1 MTTDASRPLRD
12 PAMHGTAA
20 VTDEVGTIA
29 EELLDLTAALAT
41 ERRLET
47 LLAGVNSAARLITGA
62 EIARI
67 FLLDRVGRELHCVQ
81 SQHGGESDRAAARTI
96 QLFKPDGGYNLT
108 DPSAFAVI
116 TGRLV
121 DIPNVY
127 AYSGYEFG
135 PVYEDDRDSGRRT
148 SSFAALPLRNA
159 DAATLGVLQIV
170 NARSGDGME
179 AGPLSPQRRRALQA
193 LAVHGAAAIA
203 NARMFEENRQL
214 IRQLD
219 RANAELAEEN
229 TELRTVVSATTAGTT
244 VIGDSPAIRVSLD
257 LARRAAG
264 SRVPVLLLGET
275 GTGKEVF
282 ARLVH
287 ASSPRTARPMI
298 AQNCASLPEALL
310 ESELFGH
317 RRGAF
322 SGAIA
327 DKKGLVQEAA
337 GGTLFLDEV
346 GDMPIGLQSKIL
358 RLLEDGEVRRVGDT
372 RSEKIDVRVIAA
384 TNCDLKR
391 KIADGSFREDLFYR
405 LSVFPITLPPL
416 RERPSDIVQF
426 AEAFLA
432 RAAQQS
438 GRPTPALTPRA
449 LDALMRWRFPGN
461 VRELKNIIERAVLM
475 VDEGER
481 VDLVHLPAELAG
493 HITYLPLAAAG
504 EGETG
509 SLRASVERFEAT
521 LIEAKLREVGGNQ
534 TRTAELLDIS
544 RRSLVEKLRRYGI
557 RSRPPSRSLAPG
569 GGMRRA

>member
-1 MTTDASRPLRD
+1 
-12 PAMHGTAA
+12 MHGT
-20 VTDEVGTIA
+20 VTVAREGETIA
-29 EELLDLTAALAT
+29 EELLELTASLAT

-47 LLAGVNSAARLITGA
+47 LLAGLNSAARRIIGA
-62 EIARI
+62 ETARI

-81 SQHGGESDRAAARTI
+81 SQHDGEADRAAARTI

-135 PVYEDDRDSGRRT
+135 AVYEDDRYSGRRT
-148 SSFAALPLRNA
+148 CTFTALPLRSA
-159 DAATLGVLQIV
+159 SAATLGVLQLV
-170 NARSGDGME
+170 NARATDTGE
-179 AGPLSPQRRRALQA
+179 VGPLSDQRKRALQA
-193 LAVHGAAAIA
+193 LAVHGAAAVA
-203 NARMFEENRQL
+203 NARLFEENRQL

-244 VIGDSPAIRVSLD
+244 VIGDSPAIRASLD

-416 RERPSDIVQF
+416 RERPSDVVQL
-426 AEAFLA
+426 AEVFLS

-438 GRPTPALTPRA
+438 GKPPPPLTSRA
-449 LDALMRWRFPGN
+449 ADALMRWRYPGN
-461 VRELKNIIERAVLM
+461 VRELKNIVERAVLM

-481 VDLVHLPAELAG
+481 IDLVHLPPELAG
-493 HITYLPLAAAG
+493 QINYLPLPA
-504 EGETG
+504 EGEAATG
-509 SLRASVERFEAT
+509 SLKSSLERFEAT

-557 RSRPPSRSLAPG
+557 RTRAPPPSFAPG
-569 GGMRRA
+569 GSRRHA

>member
-1 MTTDASRPLRD
+1 
-12 PAMHGTAA
+12 MHGT
-20 VTDEVGTIA
+20 VTVAREGETIA
-29 EELLDLTAALAT
+29 EELLELTASLAT

-47 LLAGVNSAARLITGA
+47 LLAGLNSAARRIIGA
-62 EIARI
+62 ETARI

-81 SQHGGESDRAAARTI
+81 SQHDGEADRAAARTI

-135 PVYEDDRDSGRRT
+135 AVYEDDRYGGRRT
-148 SSFAALPLRNA
+148 CTFTALPLRSA
-159 DAATLGVLQIV
+159 SAATLGVLQLV
-170 NARSGDGME
+170 NARATDTGE
-179 AGPLSPQRRRALQA
+179 VGPLSDQRKRALQA
-193 LAVHGAAAIA
+193 LAVHGAAAVA
-203 NARMFEENRQL
+203 NARLFEENRQL

-244 VIGDSPAIRVSLD
+244 VIGDSPAMRASLD

-391 KIADGSFREDLFYR
+391 KIAEGSFREDLFYR

-416 RERPSDIVQF
+416 RERPSDIVQL
-426 AEAFLA
+426 AEVFLS

-438 GRPTPALTPRA
+438 GKPPPPLTSRA
-449 LDALMRWRFPGN
+449 TDALMRWRYPGN
-461 VRELKNIIERAVLM
+461 VRELKNIVERAVLM

-481 VDLVHLPAELAG
+481 IDLVHLPPELAG
-493 HITYLPLAAAG
+493 QINYLPLPA
-504 EGETG
+504 EGEAATG
-509 SLRASVERFEAT
+509 SLKSSLERFEAT

-557 RSRPPSRSLAPG
+557 RTRAPSPSFAPG
-569 GGMRRA
+569 GSRRHA

>member
-1 MTTDASRPLRD
+1 MASE
-12 PAMHGTAA
+12 GGST
-20 VTDEVGTIA
+20 A
-29 EELLDLTAALAT
+29 EELLDLTATLAT

-47 LLAGVNSAARLITGA
+47 LLAGLNTAARRLIGA
-62 EIARI
+62 ETARI

-81 SQHGGESDRAAARTI
+81 SQHDGETDRAAARTI
-96 QLFKPDGGYNLT
+96 QLFKSDGGYNLT

-121 DIPNVY
+121 DIQNVY

-135 PVYEDDRDSGRRT
+135 AVYEDDRYSGRRT
-148 SSFAALPLRNA
+148 CTFTAVALRSA
-159 DAATLGVLQIV
+159 TAATLGVLQLV
-170 NARSGDGME
+170 NTRSTDSGEIGAMS
-179 AGPLSPQRRRALQA
+179 AQRKRALHA

-203 NARMFEENRQL
+203 NARLFEENRQL

-244 VIGDSPAIRVSLD
+244 VIGDSPAMRASLD

-287 ASSPRTARPMI
+287 ASSPRKARPMI

-346 GDMPIGLQSKIL
+346 GDMPVGLQSKIL

-384 TNCDLKR
+384 TNADLKR

-438 GRPTPALTPRA
+438 GRATPALTPRA
-449 LDALMRWRFPGN
+449 LEALMRWRYPGN

-475 VDEGER
+475 VDEDER
-481 VDLVHLPAELAG
+481 VDLAHLPAELAG
-493 HITYLPLAAAG
+493 HVTYLPLAAVGDGA
-504 EGETG
+504 TG
-509 SLRASVERFEAT
+509 SLKSSLERFEAT

-557 RSRPPSRSLAPG
+557 RTRAPPPSIVSG
-569 GGMRRA
+569 GSARRA

>member
-1 MTTDASRPLRD
+1 
-12 PAMHGTAA
+12 MHGSAPVA
-20 VTDEVGTIA
+20 SEGGSIA
-29 EELLDLTAALAT
+29 EELLELTAALAT

-47 LLAGVNSAARLITGA
+47 LLAVVIAAARRIVGA
-62 EIARI
+62 ETARI

-81 SQHGGESDRAAARTI
+81 SRHDRDTDRAAARTI
-96 QLFKPDGGYNLT
+96 QLFKLDGGYNLT

-116 TGRLV
+116 TGRVV

-135 PVYEDDRDSGRRT
+135 AVYEDDRYDGRRT
-148 SSFAALPLRNA
+148 RTFTALPLRNA
-159 DAATLGVLQIV
+159 DAATLGVLQLV
-170 NARSGDGME
+170 NARPTDDGE
-179 AGPLSPQRRRALQA
+179 TGPLSPPRKRSLQA
-193 LAVHGAAAIA
+193 LAAHGAAAIA

-298 AQNCASLPEALL
+298 AQNCASLPETLL

-358 RLLEDGEVRRVGDT
+358 RLLEDGEVRRLGDT

-384 TNCDLKR
+384 TNGDLKR

-432 RAAQQS
+432 RAAQAS

-449 LDALMRWRFPGN
+449 LDALVRWRYPGN

-481 VDLVHLPAELAG
+481 VDLAHLPAELAG
-493 HITYLPLAAAG
+493 HVTYLPLAAAG
-504 EGETG
+504 EGETA

-557 RSRPPSRSLAPG
+557 RSRAPSRSLAPG

>member
-1 MTTDASRPLRD
+1 MDASRPWRD
-12 PAMHGTAA
+12 RAMHGTAA
-20 VTDEVGTIA
+20 VTDEDGSIA

-62 EIARI
+62 EVARI

-81 SQHGGESDRAAARTI
+81 SLHGGESDRAAARTI

-148 SSFAALPLRNA
+148 VSFAALALRNA
-159 DAATLGVLQIV
+159 DAATLGVLQLV
-170 NARSGDGME
+170 NARAADGGE
-179 AGPLSPQRRRALQA
+179 LGPLSPQRRRALQA
-193 LAVHGAAAIA
+193 LAAHAAAAIA

-244 VIGDSPAIRVSLD
+244 VIGDSPAIRLSLD

-337 GGTLFLDEV
+337 GGTLFLDEI

-481 VDLVHLPAELAG
+481 VDLSHLPAELAG